1 MAHLGGGA
9 DGGGGGLRK
18 LTLDGLAAVD
28 ADLAGYI
35 VAGAGLGAAWR
46 GDRGRRRGTEF
57 GAGRGSGR
65 H

>member
-35 VAGAGLGAAWR
+35 VAGAGLGDAP
-46 GDRGRRRGTEF
+46 EV
-57 GAGRGSGR
+57 
-65 H
+65 